1 MKNIIVALDFS
12 KGSLRALDYAIKIA
26 NNTQS
31 HILLVWVDSQNTKES
46 SAELC
51 KNEIRRDAKIE
62 LQRIVEQKSDQLKGG
77 KFKIKLRKG
86 KVYQELALQA
96 KISNSELVVV
106 GTHGISGFE
115 EFWIGSNAFK
125 IISYAA
131 CPVISIRYNYNI
143 DKPIKR
149 IIVPIDNSSD
159 SIKKV
164 PTAAKLAKAFDAEI
178 HLLSIY
184 TTKLVSLKKKVD
196 RAVIAAEKYLAKES
210 VVFISKVV
218 QSNNLPTTVVDYS
231 KEVKGDIIVIMT
243 DQDKA
248 NLSILMGDYSQKII
262 NLSAIPILSVKPEN
276 LFN

>member
-1 MKNIIVALDFS
+1 MKNIIVAMDFS
-12 KGSLRALDYAIKIA
+12 KGAFRALDYAIKIA

-31 HILLVWVDSQNTKES
+31 DILLVWVDSQNTKEI

-62 LQRIVEQKSDQLKGG
+62 LQRIVEQKSNQLKGG

-86 KVYQELALQA
+86 KVYQELALQV
-96 KISNSELVVV
+96 KVSNSELIVV

-131 CPVISIRYNYNI
+131 CPVISIRYDYNFE
-143 DKPIKR
+143 KPIKR
-149 IIVPIDNSSD
+149 IIVPIDNSIG

-164 PTAAKLAKAFDAEI
+164 PMAAKLAKAFNAEI

-184 TTKLVSLKKKVD
+184 TTKLVSIKKKVD
-196 RAVIAAEKYLAKES
+196 RAVMAAEKYLAKES
-210 VVFISKVV
+210 VVFITEVM

-231 KEVKGDIIVIMT
+231 HKVNADIIVIMT

-248 NLSILMGDYSQKII
+248 NLSILMGDFSQKII
-262 NLSAIPILSVKPEN
+262 NLSSMPILSVKPEN

>member
-1 MKNIIVALDFS
+1 MKNIIVAMDFS
-12 KGSLRALDYAIKIA
+12 KGALRALDYAIKIA

-31 HILLVWVDSQNTKES
+31 DILLVWVDSQYTKEVL
-46 SAELC
+46 AELC
-51 KNEIRRDAKIE
+51 KNEGRRDAKNE
-62 LQRIVEQKSDQLKGG
+62 LQRIVKDKTGLLTGG

-86 KVYQELALQA
+86 KVYRELALQA
-96 KISNSELVVV
+96 KVSDAYLVIV

-125 IISYAA
+125 IISYAS
-131 CPVISIRYNYNI
+131 CPVVSIRYNY
-143 DKPIKR
+143 DVEKPIKR
-149 IIVPIDNSSD
+149 IIVPIDNSID

-184 TTKLVSLKKKVD
+184 TTNLVSLKKKVD
-196 RAVIAAEKYLAKES
+196 RVVLQSEKYLAKES
-210 VVFISKVV
+210 VPFITKVI
-218 QSNNLPTTVVDYS
+218 QSNNLPVTVVEYG
-231 KEVKGDIIVIMT
+231 KKVNGDMVVIMT
-243 DQDKA
+243 DQEKA

-262 NLSAIPILSVKPEN
+262 NLSPMPILSVKPEN

>member
-1 MKNIIVALDFS
+1 MKNIIVAMDFS
-12 KGSLRALDYAIKIA
+12 KGALRALDYAIKIA

-31 HILLVWVDSQNTKES
+31 NILLVWVDSQNTKEI

-51 KNEIRRDAKIE
+51 KNELRRDAKIE
-62 LQRIVEQKSDQLKGG
+62 LQKIVKDKTSFLTGG

-96 KISNSELVVV
+96 KASDAFLVIV

-125 IISYAA
+125 IISYAS
-131 CPVISIRYNYNI
+131 CPVVSIRYNY
-143 DKPIKR
+143 DVEKPIKR
-149 IIVPIDNSSD
+149 IIVPIDNSID

-164 PTAAKLAKAFDAEI
+164 PMAAKLAKAFDAEI

-184 TTKLVSLKKKVD
+184 TTNLVSLKKKVD
-196 RAVIAAEKYLAKES
+196 RVVSQSEKYLAKES
-210 VVFISKVV
+210 VPFITKVM
-218 QSNNLPTTVVDYS
+218 QSDNLPVTVVDYA
-231 KEVKGDIIVIMT
+231 KKVKGDMVVIMT
-243 DQDKA
+243 DQEKA

-262 NLSAIPILSVKPEN
+262 NLSPIPILSVKPEN